1 MASSIKL
8 KEMEIFKLKE
18 DNKKLTKRF
27 IQKKADD
34 HDQAPFSS
42 LKVKNYTITVN
53 DEVHTWKKTS
63 II

>member
-18 DNKKLTKRF
+18 DNKKLTKHF

-34 HDQAPFSS
+34 NDQAPFSS
-42 LKVKNYTITVN
+42 LKVKKLY
-53 DEVHTWKKTS
+53 H
-63 II
+63 

>member
-8 KEMEIFKLKE
+8 KEIEIFKLKE

-34 HDQAPFSS
+34 DDQVPFSS
-42 LKVKNYTITVN
+42 LKVKENYTITVN
-53 DEVHTWKKTS
+53 DKVYT
-63 II
+63 